1 MELKYKS
8 YNELPLKV
16 FNKMLNLPIEDEVN
30 YEIELLSLLA
40 DVQIDD
46 ILNLTLTQY
55 QHIRQQAE
63 FITGFPREN
72 NIAPDNLVINEH
84 KYYLC
89 KNLKQITAAQYID
102 YNNYLKMENR
112 KYEYLLSC
120 FIIPEG
126 KKYNEGYDIDKVIDD
141 ILDLDMVSVV
151 NICFFFLML
160 LETST
165 LTMLHYLESKLKKM
179 KRKEK
184 NQEMKQ
190 KIVETQNL
198 IHLMKSGL
206 GL

>member
-16 FNKMLNLPIEDEVN
+16 FNKMLNLNIADEVN

>member
-1 MELKYKS
+1 MELKYKT

-16 FNKMLNLPIEDEVN
+16 FNKMLNLNIADEVN

-198 IHLMKSGL
+198 IHLMKNGL